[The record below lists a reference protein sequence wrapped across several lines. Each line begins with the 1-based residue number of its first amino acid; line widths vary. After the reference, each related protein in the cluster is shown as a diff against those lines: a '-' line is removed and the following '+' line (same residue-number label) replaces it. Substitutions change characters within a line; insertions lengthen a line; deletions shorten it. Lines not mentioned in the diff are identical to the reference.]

1 MFRYGIFF
9 ISINSKPAKNRKS
22 DSEIIIENVKKRTLK
37 YGQDGIK

>member
-9 ISINSKPAKNRKS
+9 ISINPKLSKNRKS

-37 YGQDGIK
+37 YAQDGIK